1 MLPDGTK
8 SKTAVV
14 LYALD
19 EGKQEWI
26 KISNGSLENTEII
39 GQKESLQEVLAEN

>member
-8 SKTAVV
+8 SKTAGV

-19 EGKQEWI
+19 EGKQEWL
-26 KISNGSLENTEII
+26 KIENLANTETI
-39 GQKESLQEVLAEN
+39 G

>member
-1 MLPDGTK
+1 MPTDGTK
-8 SKTAVV
+8 SKTAGVF
-14 LYALD
+14 YALV

-26 KISNGSLENTEII
+26 KISNVSLENTETI